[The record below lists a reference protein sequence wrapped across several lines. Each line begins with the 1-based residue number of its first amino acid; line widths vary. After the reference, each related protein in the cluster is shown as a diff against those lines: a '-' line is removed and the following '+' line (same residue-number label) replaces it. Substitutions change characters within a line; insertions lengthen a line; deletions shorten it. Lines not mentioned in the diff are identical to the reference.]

1 MSVVVTIY
9 SIGAIVFVS
18 VCSFCSHLFW
28 IIFVDSFFVYVYFY
42 FRVVTASAAAAG
54 AIDADAEV
62 LDAFAIVVLFM
73 LLSEL
78 SYIYSRLSFGLVWYR
93 RVVHCTQVHYS
104 VRIGVRVTQPSLV
117 EL

>member
-18 VCSFCSHLFW
+18 VCSFCSHLYW
-28 IIFVDSFFVYVYFY
+28 IIFADSFFVHVYFY
-42 FRVVTASAAAAG
+42 FRAVTASAAAG

-62 LDAFAIVVLFM
+62 LDGFDIVVLFM

>member
-28 IIFVDSFFVYVYFY
+28 IIFVDSFFVHVYFY
-42 FRVVTASAAAAG
+42 FRAVTASAAA

-62 LDAFAIVVLFM
+62 LDGFAIVVLFM

-78 SYIYSRLSFGLVWYR
+78 SYIYSRLSFGLVWSH

>member
-28 IIFVDSFFVYVYFY
+28 IIFADSFFVHVYFY
-42 FRVVTASAAAAG
+42 FRAVTASAAAA
-54 AIDADAEV
+54 AIDAEV
-62 LDAFAIVVLFM
+62 LDGFAIVVLFM